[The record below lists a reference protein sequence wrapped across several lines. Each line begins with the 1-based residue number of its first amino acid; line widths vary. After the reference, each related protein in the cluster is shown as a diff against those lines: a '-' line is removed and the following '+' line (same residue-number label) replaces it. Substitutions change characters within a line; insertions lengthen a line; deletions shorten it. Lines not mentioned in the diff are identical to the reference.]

1 MTLDPEVK
9 EEIKRRWPEAFSYQ
23 PPPGDDDSGLLC
35 VDMMKDFKGG
45 TLPDYI
51 RTTEQL
57 VVYFIRKIFGYL
69 DRGSHVVVCV
79 DKDSPAVKA
88 IVCHG
93 KRKEWRCVRCKPL
106 EKGVYHQECEKECSK
121 KEPLSHKDG
130 PHLPEDPN
138 APLPFLAQ
146 DWMRFATDSEN
157 LRRELYP
164 RLVNALLCVTLPA
177 GKYLYISGFPLKIK
191 EVLEW
196 APNTVLHREKHVVI
210 EPWSLAHDLPL
221 RAPKEVF
228 CHTMVIEGGVKRLS
242 PAMFNEIQEADNA
255 IFYYLSF
262 FPEPYRQKVLI
273 NDGDAI
279 SIGLFLAQE
288 YSMGPEARAH
298 ELFLMLPNHR
308 QGTAPFEYVN
318 LSLLHDAVGRTFE
331 FEKGGVQNRVATLVF
346 LIILSGTDFFQDFCY
361 GIGTKTNWNENPEK
375 REKQT
380 KGVWDTFFDKAD
392 LFSHLVQFYRGAPSV
407 RAERRIVLDERMFER
422 FVQECFISKYGKTIV
437 KKRKTQVGEEI
448 SFAQIR
454 AHIKSKERQ
463 PPPDNVIL
471 RQCRQ
476 IDWHLNYWINA
487 WRNVH
492 VDPFER
498 HMDLPYY
505 GYEQPGKLVDVVAS
519 KQKPVDEVCK
529 RNFLKRKLKQKDAPP
544 VVLTESKKRLALAAI
559 KGDF

>member
-1 MTLDPEVK
+1 M
-9 EEIKRRWPEAFSYQ
+9 
-23 PPPGDDDSGLLC
+23 
-35 VDMMKDFKGG
+35 
-45 TLPDYI
+45 
-51 RTTEQL
+51 
-57 VVYFIRKIFGYL
+57 VYFIRKIFGYL
-69 DRGSHVVVCV
+69 DRASHVVICV
-79 DKDSPAVKA
+79 DKDSPAVKQ

-106 EKGVYHQECEKECSK
+106 EKAVYHQECEKECVK
-121 KEPLSHKDG
+121 KEPLSHTSG
-130 PHLPEDPN
+130 PHLAENSD
-138 APLPFLAQ
+138 AQLPFLAQ

-177 GKYLYISGFPLKIK
+177 GKYLYISGFPLQIK

-196 APNTVLHREKHVVI
+196 APNTTLHREKHVVI
-210 EPWSLAHDLPL
+210 EPWSLPIPQN
-221 RAPKEVF
+221 APKEVF
-228 CHTMVIEGGVKRLS
+228 CHTMIIEGGVKRLV
-242 PAMFNEIQEADNA
+242 PAMYNEIQEADNG

-288 YSMGPEARAH
+288 YSLGPDARAH
-298 ELFLMLPNHR
+298 ELFLMLPNR
-308 QGTAPFEYVN
+308 QGASPFEYVN
-318 LSLLHDAVGRTFE
+318 LSLLYDAVGRTFE
-331 FEKGGVQNRVATLVF
+331 FEKAGVQNRVATLVF
-346 LIILSGTDFFQDFCY
+346 LIVLSGTDFFQDFCY
-361 GIGTKTNWNENPEK
+361 GIGTKTKWNDNPDK

-407 RAERRIVLDERMFER
+407 RTERRIVLDEHLFER

-437 KKRKTQVGEEI
+437 KKRKTQSGEGDI
-448 SFAQIR
+448 TFAQIR
-454 AHIKSKERQ
+454 AHVKSKERQ

-476 IDWHLNYWINA
+476 ICWNLNYWINA
-487 WRNVH
+487 WRNVN

-505 GYEQPGKLVDVVAS
+505 GYEPPGKLVDVVAS

-529 RNFLKRKLKQKDAPP
+529 RNFLKRKLKQKEEPP
-544 VVLTESKKRLALAAI
+544 VVFSESKKRLALAAI